1 MSVKNEGDEEFDLTF
16 CFHTYFT
23 TSDLPS
29 VGVTDLTGMQKFILK
44 VSKFQNEFMKS
55 SFLPKYEPNIV
66 RISALLCGM
75 LQCTTDTFVPAH
87 KCNSKK
93 LKVDKNKT
101 TVRAPS

>member
-55 SFLPKYEPNIV
+55 PFLPKYERKIV
-66 RISALLCGM
+66 RISALTQLTG
-75 LQCTTDTFVPAH
+75 Q
-87 KCNSKK
+87 KS
-93 LKVDKNKT
+93 
-101 TVRAPS
+101 

>member
-44 VSKFQNEFMKS
+44 VSKFQNEFMNS
-55 SFLPKYEPNIV
+55 SFLPKYEPKIV
-66 RISALLCGM
+66 RISALSYGTVEGTGQKF
-75 LQCTTDTFVPAH
+75 LQYFLFWEKQWLHKFILKFTD
-87 KCNSKK
+87 
-93 LKVDKNKT
+93 L
-101 TVRAPS
+101 